1 MSIEHSVSIHGRV
14 QENQNRN
21 QKTLLI
27 YNVVNWRSSLLEQ
40 IIWETL
46 VMFFVN
52 GTKYLN
58 QNNLITTQSA
68 EVIQNCR

>member
-1 MSIEHSVSIHGRV
+1 MSIEHSMSIHGRV
-14 QENQNRN
+14 RENQNRN
-21 QKTLLI
+21 QKPLLI

-40 IIWETL
+40 IIWKTL

-52 GTKYLN
+52 GSTKYLN

-68 EVIQNCR
+68 EEKQN